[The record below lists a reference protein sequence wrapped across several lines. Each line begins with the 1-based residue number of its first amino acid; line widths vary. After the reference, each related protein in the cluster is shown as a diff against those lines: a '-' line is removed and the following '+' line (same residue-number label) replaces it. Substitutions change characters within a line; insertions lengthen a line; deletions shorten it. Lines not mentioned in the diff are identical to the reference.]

1 MPSAF
6 SWPVLVPCAPSV
18 LRRRLPWAL
27 ATRRVRMRKA
37 VTSPTFEHYLSVTEI
52 DDQRLVTVLK
62 GHLVVEALLVELLEL
77 HVRVDAP
84 WKWNFPTKT
93 AKCVDLGIIN
103 TSQAEA
109 LNELNNIRNDFA
121 HVLGQ
126 RLGFER
132 VFGLVQKAASAGFEF
147 SDDTI
152 HQDETTSKEWYDT
165 DGCIVEVL
173 NSFYF
178 DLAMILVENG
188 GPDRTGG

>member
-1 MPSAF
+1 
-6 SWPVLVPCAPSV
+6 
-18 LRRRLPWAL
+18 
-27 ATRRVRMRKA
+27 MRKA
-37 VTSPTFEHYLSVTEI
+37 VITPSFEHYLRVTEI

-62 GHLVVEALLVELLEL
+62 GHLVIEALLVELLEL
-77 HVRVDAP
+77 HVDVDAP

-93 AKCVDLGIIN
+93 AKCVDFGLIT

-132 VFGLVQKAASAGFEF
+132 IFSLIQKAASAGFDF
-147 SDDTI
+147 SDESI
-152 HQDETTSKEWYDT
+152 YQNETTAKEWYDT

-173 NSFYF
+173 NSFYV

-188 GPDRTGG
+188 GPDRIG

>member
-1 MPSAF
+1 
-6 SWPVLVPCAPSV
+6 
-18 LRRRLPWAL
+18 
-27 ATRRVRMRKA
+27 MRKA
-37 VTSPTFEHYLSVTEI
+37 AASPSFEHYLKVINT

-77 HVRVDAP
+77 HVPADAP
-84 WKWNFPTKT
+84 WKWNFPKKT
-93 AKCVDLGIIN
+93 AKCVEFGLI
-103 TSQAEA
+103 TASQAEA
-109 LNELNNIRNDFA
+109 LNELNSIRNDFA

-132 VFGLVQKAASAGFEF
+132 AFAMVQKAASAGFDF

-152 HQDETTSKEWYDT
+152 HQDEIKSRECYDT
-165 DGCIVEVL
+165 DGCVVEVL

-178 DLAMILVENG
+178 DLAMLLLEHG

>member
-1 MPSAF
+1 
-6 SWPVLVPCAPSV
+6 
-18 LRRRLPWAL
+18 
-27 ATRRVRMRKA
+27 MRKA
-37 VTSPTFEHYLSVTEI
+37 AASPSFEHYLTVIDT

-62 GHLVVEALLVELLEL
+62 GHLVIEALLVELLEL
-77 HVRVDAP
+77 HVPVDAP

-93 AKCVDLGIIN
+93 AKCIEFGLI
-103 TSQAEA
+103 TTRQAEA
-109 LNELNNIRNDFA
+109 LNELNDIRNDFA

-132 VFGLVQKAASAGFEF
+132 AFGMVRKAASAGFDF

-152 HQDETTSKEWYDT
+152 HQDEVKSKEWYDT
-165 DGCIVEVL
+165 DGCIVEAL

-178 DLAMILVENG
+178 DLAMLLLEKG

>member
-1 MPSAF
+1 
-6 SWPVLVPCAPSV
+6 
-18 LRRRLPWAL
+18 
-27 ATRRVRMRKA
+27 MRKA
-37 VTSPTFEHYLSVTEI
+37 AAPPSFEHYLSVIDT

-62 GHLVVEALLVELLEL
+62 GHLVVEALLVELLETQ
-77 HVRVDAP
+77 VPTDMP

-93 AKCVDLGIIN
+93 AKCVDFGLI
-103 TSQAEA
+103 TASQADA

-132 VFGLVQKAASAGFEF
+132 VFRMVQKAASAGFDF

-152 HQDETTSKEWYDT
+152 HQDEVKSKNWYDT

-178 DLAMILVENG
+178 DLALLLLKLG

>member
-1 MPSAF
+1 
-6 SWPVLVPCAPSV
+6 
-18 LRRRLPWAL
+18 
-27 ATRRVRMRKA
+27 MRKA
-37 VTSPTFEHYLSVTEI
+37 ATSPSFEQYLRAINT

-77 HVRVDAP
+77 HVPVDAP

-93 AKCVDLGIIN
+93 EKCVEFGLIT

-126 RLGFER
+126 QLGFDR
-132 VFGLVQKAASAGFEF
+132 AFGMAQKAASAGFDF

-152 HQDETTSKEWYDT
+152 YQDEVKSKEWYDT

-173 NSFYF
+173 NSYYF
-178 DLAMILVENG
+178 DLAMLLLEHG